1 MIVLV
6 IQSCPTLYGPVD
18 CSPPGS
24 SVHGILQA
32 RILEWVA
39 ILFSRGSSWPR
50 NRTQVSC
57 IADGFFTIWAIRE
70 GLVLSS
76 NPEYHTLKTSPLI
89 PTIRNYPRVAFPF
102 CSQGASS
109 CQRWTQ
115 GVRWERGQWAL
126 RKGGWRG
133 RKLERSHWPGLCDFS
148 KSNTNGVERRMILS
162 DEKRGFFWSLA
173 VESGYELEGDGKPQ
187 DF

>member
-115 GVRWERGQWAL
+115 GVRWEPVASGPCAKVGEGVGSLKEATGLGFVTSAKAIPMVLRGEW
-126 RKGGWRG
+126 
-133 RKLERSHWPGLCDFS
+133 F
-148 KSNTNGVERRMILS
+148 
-162 DEKRGFFWSLA
+162 
-173 VESGYELEGDGKPQ
+173 
-187 DF
+187 